1 MKYISFMDILNLFF
15 QIINRIWKVYKS
27 IFKKNNNIVRIKL
40 FSKLK
45 LDPKFFESLLFIIH
59 SYSYYTLY
67 VIICHYY
74 IVISIV
80 ISYIGEKKK

>member
-1 MKYISFMDILNLFF
+1 MKYISSMDILNLFF

-45 LDPKFFESLLFIIH
+45 LDQKFFELLVFIIH

-67 VIICHYY
+67 YMPLLYRY
-74 IVISIV
+74 IYR
-80 ISYIGEKKK
+80 YILYW